1 MGSWSLLERVVVED
15 RWVVAH
21 ILASQLAIK
30 RDKEPSLT
38 PRRETEVQR
47 QFVREKIVFSTVL
60 E

>member
-1 MGSWSLLERVVVED
+1 MGSWSLLEWVEVED

-38 PRRETEVQR
+38 PRRETKGAKTIR
-47 QFVREKIVFSTVL
+47 
-60 E
+60 